1 MQELRADRGF
11 SLVEVMMVVAIIG
24 LMASA
29 VVLSL
34 PNESRDV
41 RQSMSRLEH
50 AFIALSRD
58 SVLSGR
64 VIGVVFSRGGFETV
78 ALSDDGWTL
87 ANGTLKP
94 EARRWQS
101 LILASLQV
109 EGADVSFAATALEP
123 QIWFLPTGEHPSYE
137 LSFEGA
143 GTRAKLFAAVNAS
156 PEVRYE
162 N

>member
-34 PNESRDV
+34 PNESRNV

-87 ANGTLKP
+87 DNSTLKP
-94 EARRWQS
+94 EARRWQP
-101 LILASLQV
+101 LALSSLQV
-109 EGADVSFAATALEP
+109 ESADVSFAATGLEP
-123 QIWFLPTGEHPSYE
+123 QVWFLPTGEHLAFE

-143 GTRAKLFAAVNAS
+143 GTRATLIAGANAN